1 MRKKWNIL
9 AACSLIIAVA
19 IFAVTYCLFHHMMP
33 DGSFVAAYQT
43 APAKPFITL
52 LFGVWGV
59 MFLFAAVIS
68 LVIGKIFYPKT

>member
-68 LVIGKIFYPKT
+68 LVIGKIFYPKK

>member
-68 LVIGKIFYPKT
+68 LVIGKIFYLKK

>member
-33 DGSFVAAYQT
+33 DGSFAAAYQT
-43 APAKPFITL
+43 TPAKPFVTL

-59 MFLFAAVIS
+59 MFLFSAVIS
-68 LVIGKIFYPKT
+68 WVIGRIFYPKK